1 LYNNPYSEINLKI
14 SVMKKTI
21 LLSVFLSGLLT
32 VQLSASTFRVNNK
45 LSDNASAKIYTTL
58 QKAHDA
64 AYNGDTL
71 MIDGS
76 SLSYNDVFY
85 CTKRLVIKGPGYFL
99 DENPGIS
106 ANKLSAKIGNTLY
119 FQNGSAG
126 SIILGIEFSN
136 SYLYIQDDNITIR
149 RCNLYEIYLYSSEN
163 ITISECYLPSI
174 YNALFGSGVITNFIV
189 ANNIINGSVSIPAGS
204 TGVFLNNI
212 FTKASISIP
221 TGFDMKNNILFFTT
235 KDNVS
240 LPMMPDPDVSYNLSL
255 TDHFGTDNHNKAN
268 VAEGSLFLGP
278 LSESTDGTWQ
288 LNAGSPAIGAGEGGI
303 NCGAF
308 GGPQPY
314 ILCGVPTG
322 PVIYQL
328 NVSSYST
335 TDNKLPVTIK
345 VKSY

>member
-1 LYNNPYSEINLKI
+1 
-14 SVMKKTI
+14 MKKTI
-21 LLSVFLSGLLT
+21 FLTMFVCGLFTISLT
-32 VQLSASTFRVNNK
+32 ASTFRVNNK
-45 LSDNASAKIYTTL
+45 LTDNASAKIYSTI

-76 SLSYNDVFY
+76 SQPYSGAFT
-85 CTKRLVIKGPGYFL
+85 CTKKLVIKGPGYFL

-106 ANKLSAKIGNTLY
+106 ANKLSAKISTSIY
-119 FQNGSAG
+119 FNKGSAG
-126 SIILGIEFSN
+126 SLIIGVDCYYSTI
-136 SYLYIQDDNITIR
+136 YIQEDNITIR
-149 RCNLYEIYLYSSEN
+149 RCQVYEVYFYSSEN
-163 ITISECYLPSI
+163 ITVTECYISSS
-174 YNALFGSGVITNFIV
+174 YNAFIGSAVVTNLIV
-189 ANNIINGSVSIPAGS
+189 ANNIFDGSVSIYAGS

-212 FTKASISIP
+212 FTNDQITIP
-221 TGFDMKNNILFFTT
+221 TGFDMKNNILFFTG
-235 KDNVS
+235 KDNVH
-240 LPMMPDPDVSYNLSL
+240 LPMMPDPDVCYNLSL

-268 VAEGSLFLGP
+268 VAEGSLFQGALT
-278 LSESTDGTWQ
+278 ESTDGTWQ
-288 LNAGSPAIGAGEGGI
+288 LKAGSPAIGAGEGGI
-303 NCGAF
+303 DCGAF

-335 TDNKLPVTIK
+335 PDNKLPVTIK